1 MDELLV
7 MMKTLMEKVDR
18 MEVALEEMKDQQ
30 RPLSS
35 KDYIHSLKNETA
47 VELDEWLTTVKIT
60 KKQVRILLEEKSYL
74 PLLSGLKCKRSM
86 RIFDTHKNTVYCFV
100 DGKWKT
106 MTKQNIEKVQ
116 NALFN
121 KIHKEFTA
129 MKKSDDSELKRAEIK
144 ELTYIEQRGIV
155 NQITTTTHTKFK
167 KELYD
172 VLKQQTELDS
182 D

>member
-18 MEVALEEMKDQQ
+18 IEVVIEELKDQQ

-47 VELDEWLTTVKIT
+47 VELDEWLTSIEIT
-60 KKQVRILLEEKSYL
+60 KKQLRILLEEKSYL
-74 PLLSGLKCKRSM
+74 PILSGLKCKRSM
-86 RIFDTHKNTVYCFV
+86 RIFDSHKNTVYSFV

-116 NALFN
+116 NTLFN
-121 KIHKEFTA
+121 KIHKTFTA
-129 MKKSDDSELKRAEIK
+129 MKKSDDIELKRAEIK

-167 KELYD
+167 KELYY
-172 VLKQQTELDS
+172 VLMEQSESDS
-182 D
+182 E

>member
-1 MDELLV
+1 
-7 MMKTLMEKVDR
+7 ME
-18 MEVALEEMKDQQ
+18 
-30 RPLSS
+30 
-35 KDYIHSLKNETA
+35 N
-47 VELDEWLTTVKIT
+47 
-60 KKQVRILLEEKSYL
+60 
-74 PLLSGLKCKRSM
+74 G
-86 RIFDTHKNTVYCFV
+86 
-100 DGKWKT
+100 KT

-172 VLKQQTELDS
+172 VLKQETELDLVIKL
-182 D
+182 

>member
-1 MDELLV
+1 MDEVLA
-7 MMKTLMEKVDR
+7 MMRTLIEKVDR
-18 MEVALEEMKDQQ
+18 IENALEELKDQQ

-47 VELDEWLTTVKIT
+47 IELEEWLSNVKIT

-74 PLLSGLKCKRSM
+74 SILSQLKCKRSM

-116 NALFN
+116 TGLFN

-129 MKKSDDSELKRAEIK
+129 MNKSNDNELKRAEIK

-172 VLKQQTELDS
+172 VLKESTELDS